1 MPTFRKW
8 SVSSV
13 PSFTYLGGIFKRPKG
28 VKSSS
33 LGFDRKRGFGWKAI
47 ELELKEDVIGAVDR
61 VPSELD
67 LEDGAPQDYELKID
81 VNEV

>member
-13 PSFTYLGGIFKRPKG
+13 SSPSYLGGILKRPKG
-28 VKSSS
+28 VKNR
-33 LGFDRKRGFGWKAI
+33 LAFDRQCGIGWKTI
-47 ELELKEDVIGAVDR
+47 ELELTEDVLGGVDR

-67 LEDGAPQDYELKID
+67 SEDVAPQDYKLKID